1 MNLTTSIRSKVVISP
16 SNEVTIMAEAAGKLP
31 EIYEAEILQGPKT
44 INNTKGVQGDLMIS
58 LDKPPA
64 DASLTSDGRLLLTVT
79 DGEETKYRRD
89 GADLVYDRAEDPEL
103 SNVMAAV
110 GDQLLVAIT
119 CDISGRVSLTEFVD
133 DLTGG
138 APTDVVRLFQVS
150 ADGIFWTE
158 W

>member
-1 MNLTTSIRSKVVISP
+1 MNLTTSIRSKVVISS

-31 EIYEAEILQGPKT
+31 EIYEAEILQVSKT

-89 GADLVYDRAEDPEL
+89 GADLVYDRTEDPEL
-103 SNVMAAV
+103 YTV
-110 GDQLLVAIT
+110 
-119 CDISGRVSLTEFVD
+119 
-133 DLTGG
+133 
-138 APTDVVRLFQVS
+138 
-150 ADGIFWTE
+150 
-158 W
+158 